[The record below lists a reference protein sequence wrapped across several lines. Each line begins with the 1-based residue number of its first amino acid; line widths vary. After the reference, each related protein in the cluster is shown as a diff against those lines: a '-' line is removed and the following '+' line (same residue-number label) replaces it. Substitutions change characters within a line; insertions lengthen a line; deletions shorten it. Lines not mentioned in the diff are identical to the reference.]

1 MPQESSAQIQA
12 PEGAYICIC
21 HPRVIY
27 GAGWRKVLRRIQRAR
42 RRAMLLDV
50 RSRHREYSE
59 QTRLYRRLINKHPT
73 PYLQKWGQVIR
84 KQFLELKKFEGS
96 GL

>member
-1 MPQESSAQIQA
+1 
-12 PEGAYICIC
+12 
-21 HPRVIY
+21 
-27 GAGWRKVLRRIQRAR
+27 
-42 RRAMLLDV
+42 MLLDV